1 VTVALGVASAVYIAL
16 VYALRIPEARQ
27 IAGIIQRRLG
37 RTAS

>member
-1 VTVALGVASAVYIAL
+1 